1 MPKINS
7 VLGPL
12 DTKALGFTLSH
23 EHVVLSSAGI
33 RHVYPDFIGQ
43 RNTIVA
49 NAVRVLREA
58 KAGGVDTMVDVTTF
72 DIGRDVRLVRE
83 VSRRSGMNIIA
94 CTGMWLDIPRAF
106 WQANVDDIAALFTRE
121 IKEGIEGTGIKAG
134 IIKVATD
141 KGGVTPEGEIILR
154 AAARAAKKTGV
165 PISCHTWAPERV
177 GEQQLRIFQSEKLD
191 LNQVYIGHSNDTAD
205 VAYLT
210 GLMKKGAWVGL
221 DRTFL
226 GDVTPGTPSWTQRAD
241 TIKRLID
248 AGWGHRILLSH
259 DWCVY
264 PGILGPKQQKAFM
277 THNPDSFLFITRK
290 VLPRLK
296 GLGVPDKTITQIT
309 VDNPRRFFE
318 NKP

>member
-1 MPKINS
+1 M
-7 VLGPL
+7 
-12 DTKALGFTLSH
+12 
-23 EHVVLSSAGI
+23 
-33 RHVYPDFIGQ
+33 
-43 RNTIVA
+43 
-49 NAVRVLREA
+49 RVLREA

-94 CTGMWLDIPRAF
+94 CAGNWLDIPRAF
-106 WQANVDDIAALFTRE
+106 WQAGIDDIAALFIRE
-121 IKEGIEGTGIKAG
+121 ITEGIEDTGIKAG

-177 GEQQLRIFQSEKLD
+177 GEQQVRIFQDEKLD
-191 LNQVYIGHSNDTAD
+191 LNQVYIGHSNDTTD
-205 VAYLT
+205 LGYLT

-226 GDVTPGTPSWTQRAD
+226 GDVTPGTPSWTERAE

-259 DWCVY
+259 D
-264 PGILGPKQQKAFM
+264 
-277 THNPDSFLFITRK
+277 
-290 VLPRLK
+290 
-296 GLGVPDKTITQIT
+296 
-309 VDNPRRFFE
+309 
-318 NKP
+318 

>member
-1 MPKINS
+1 
-7 VLGPL
+7 
-12 DTKALGFTLSH
+12 
-23 EHVVLSSAGI
+23 
-33 RHVYPDFIGQ
+33 
-43 RNTIVA
+43 
-49 NAVRVLREA
+49 
-58 KAGGVDTMVDVTTF
+58 
-72 DIGRDVRLVRE
+72 
-83 VSRRSGMNIIA
+83 MNIIA
-94 CTGMWLDIPRAF
+94 CTGMLLDIPRAF

-141 KGGVTPEGEIILR
+141 RGGVTPEGEIILR

-177 GEQQLRIFQSEKLD
+177 GDQQLRIFQSEKLN

-205 VAYLT
+205 VA
-210 GLMKKGAWVGL
+210 GLMKKSAWVGL

-226 GDVTPGTPSWTQRAD
+226 GDVTPGTRSWTQRAG

-248 AGWGHRILLSH
+248 AGWAHRILLGH

-264 PGILGPKQQKAFM
+264 PGIIGPKQQKAFM

-290 VLPRLK
+290 GLPRLK